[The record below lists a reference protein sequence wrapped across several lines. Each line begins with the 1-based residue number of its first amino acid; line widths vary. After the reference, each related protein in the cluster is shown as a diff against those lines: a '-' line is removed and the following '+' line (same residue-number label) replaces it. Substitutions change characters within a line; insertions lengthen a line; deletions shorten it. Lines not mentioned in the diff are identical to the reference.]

1 MVYIRKNCL
10 KQFSWTPDKSDTTG
24 SQQHAEALRLC
35 SSRNGY
41 SAQLP

>member
-1 MVYIRKNCL
+1 MVYIRKNRL

-24 SQQHAEALRLC
+24 SPQHAEALRL

-41 SAQLP
+41 SAPLP